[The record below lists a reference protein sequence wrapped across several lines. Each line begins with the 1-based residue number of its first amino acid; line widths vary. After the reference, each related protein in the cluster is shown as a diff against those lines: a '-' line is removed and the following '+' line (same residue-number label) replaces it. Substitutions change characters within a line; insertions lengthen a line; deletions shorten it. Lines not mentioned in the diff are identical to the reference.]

1 MVCDGQDV
9 STRFFGSQR
18 YVDGYNH
25 LLVAVLD
32 GLMPAQTR
40 PPETV
45 ILVKADDITSPLS
58 GGHVPLISFLHSRN
72 KWMI

>member
-25 LLVAVLD
+25 LLIAVLD

-40 PPETV
+40 PPETGSTGQP
-45 ILVKADDITSPLS
+45 LGGLCKKAGI
-58 GGHVPLISFLHSRN
+58 
-72 KWMI
+72 